1 MKLIFM
7 IKDKGPPGEHLHCA
21 IFVWKEKSDYPLS
34 QFVHAIKSHKNQNS
48 FSKAMSEPLML
59 VAD

>member
-7 IKDKGPPGEHLHCA
+7 IKDKGPPGEHPLCHLC
-21 IFVWKEKSDYPLS
+21 VKKKSDYPLS

-48 FSKAMSEPLML
+48 FSKAISEPLML